1 MDELFVAQT
10 HRPEHIADI
19 DLESMTP
26 FHRGLMVIPGFVTQF
41 IEAFEGETVKVVC
54 LRQAT
59 SPCED
64 ADPWLDVAAGS
75 DVVRRTVYLCGEES
89 SRLYVVGESRMALDR
104 LPPTL
109 RAGIESQQAGLGQL
123 LQQSG
128 AETHRE
134 LLWYGEEVLEE
145 IPGIRQFAGNRCAS
159 RSFRLVHG
167 GKPFMVLNERFPARF
182 QPQNEMR

>member
-10 HRPEHIADI
+10 HKPDHIRDI
-19 DLESMTP
+19 DLESLTP

-41 IEAFEGETVKVVC
+41 IEAFEGETVRVVC
-54 LRQAT
+54 LDQTRLH
-59 SPCED
+59 CEE
-64 ADPWLDVAAGS
+64 ADPWLDVAVGS
-75 DVVRRTVYLCGEES
+75 EIVRRTVYLSGEQS
-89 SRLYVVGESRMALDR
+89 SRLYVVGESRMVLDR

-134 LLWYGEEVLEE
+134 LLWYGEEALKE
-145 IPGIRQFAGNRCAS
+145 IPAIRQFAGVRCAS
-159 RSFRLVHG
+159 RSFCLVHG
-167 GKPFMVLNERFPARF
+167 GKPFMVLNELFPLDSNLRTK
-182 QPQNEMR
+182 